1 MIVNELQYRVTKEQR
16 EGFKRR
22 LAWLHKPDNET
33 KKTKPD
39 LWQLHVDAVQ
49 SGIDEFTAQMRAY
62 EELIN
67 RKPGQTMVF
76 EVDSVKEIAR
86 ALTKARIAAGISQKE
101 LAEELGV
108 EEEELKLYE
117 DRQYEHAPFIKLV
130 EASRLLGLKFQQ
142 SAMVEVGDVELE
154 DWKIRFMSDFMG
166 DDVTRDGMRDAIATS
181 NTSNTS
187 NAAIPAM

>member
-1 MIVNELQYRVTKEQR
+1 MMILNNFDYQRTKDR
-16 EGFKRR
+16 TAGFKRA
-22 LAWLHKPDNET
+22 LAMLHKPDNET
-33 KKTKPD
+33 KKTRPD
-39 LWQLHVDAVQ
+39 LWQLYVDAVQ
-49 SGIDEFTAQMRAY
+49 SEIDELISQMRAY

-67 RKPGQTMVF
+67 RKPGQTIVF

-101 LAEELGV
+101 LAEELGI

-142 SAMVEVGDVELE
+142 SAMVEVGDVAEGIGHGALG
-154 DWKIRFMSDFMG
+154 IGQPILASRVS
-166 DDVTRDGMRDAIATS
+166 
-181 NTSNTS
+181 
-187 NAAIPAM
+187 

>member
-1 MIVNELQYRVTKEQR
+1 MIVNELQYRVTKEQI

-33 KKTKPD
+33 KKAKPD

-49 SGIDEFTAQMRAY
+49 SGIDDFTAQMRAY

-86 ALTKARIAAGISQKE
+86 ALTKARIAAGISQTE
-101 LAEELGV
+101 LAEELGI
-108 EEEELKLYE
+108 EEEIKLYE

-130 EASRLLGLKFQQ
+130 EASRILGLKFQQ
-142 SAMVEVGDVELE
+142 PAMVEVGDVELG
-154 DWKIRFMSDFMG
+154 DWMVNFMS
-166 DDVTRDGMRDAIATS
+166 DDVTRDAMSDDVTRDAMGDDVRRDAIAV
-181 NTSNTS
+181 
-187 NAAIPAM
+187 